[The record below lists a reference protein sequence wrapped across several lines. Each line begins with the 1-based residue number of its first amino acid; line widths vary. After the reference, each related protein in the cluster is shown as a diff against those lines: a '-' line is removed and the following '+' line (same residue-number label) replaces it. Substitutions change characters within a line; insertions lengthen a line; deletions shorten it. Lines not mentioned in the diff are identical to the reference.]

1 MIGIA
6 VQMLYDRS
14 KEAEARYNRA
24 AKAGVTA
31 SAQTLLNAL
40 KRAYNKYYTSENFRS
55 TLQIRQSL
63 RRSDTEKGP
72 EGYFAIVGVPTAM
85 VTPGK
90 KKGDPKSL
98 FDKPVDRGKVALY
111 WELGHYNVFT
121 RKFER
126 VEIAVPAANEA
137 AQAMS
142 DAWART
148 VKRYMEAP

>member
-1 MIGIA
+1 MIGVA
-6 VQMLYDRS
+6 VQMLYDKS
-14 KEAEARYNRA
+14 KEAEARYDRA

-63 RRSDTEKGP
+63 RRSDTEQGP
-72 EGYFAIVGVPTAM
+72 DGYYAIVGVPTAM

-90 KKGDPKSL
+90 KAGDVKSL

-126 VEIAVPAANEA
+126 VEIAVPAATEA
-137 AQAMS
+137 AQAMT

>member
-1 MIGIA
+1 MIGVT
-6 VQMLYDRS
+6 VQMLFDKS
-14 KEAEARYNRA
+14 KEAQARYDRA

-40 KRAYNKYYTSENFRS
+40 KRAYSDYYTTGNFRS

-72 EGYFAIVGVPTAM
+72 GGYYAIVGVPTAM

-90 KKGDPKSL
+90 KAGDVKSL

-111 WELGHYNVFT
+111 WELGHYNLFS
-121 RKFER
+121 RQYER
-126 VEIAVPAANEA
+126 VEIAVPAATESA
-137 AQAMS
+137 KAMS
-142 DAWART
+142 EAWART
-148 VKRYMEAP
+148 IKRYMEAP